1 MPANYAKEREKFSGS
16 RGYAGQGPYVAT
28 PTPAFASL
36 HPGATNIPLL
46 RGSGRSDNG
55 KANDLSSLWTL
66 VVVSPLVRMI
76 MQGSN
81 CVLSIYD
88 LVMNFERKI
97 KACRSKQIYAGFCD
111 L

>member
-1 MPANYAKEREKFSGS
+1 MRVRVLMWPRLP
-16 RGYAGQGPYVAT
+16 QL
-28 PTPAFASL
+28 SL
-36 HPGATNIPLL
+36 RFTWATNMPPL

-66 VVVSPLVRMI
+66 VVVSFLVRMI